1 MDGLVQSVVYDTSSP
16 ANIYSATVMQKV
28 DGDQKIVMI
37 ASKKDMITLESK
49 IIDDKVE
56 TSIVELNFSNIP
68 NNAEIISIHCINRC
82 KEYDDFV
89 FGITY
94 ALIVEDEEPETAE
107 TYLNIYSGF
116 PGSSLEAIM
125 ESCKTLKL
133 DFVPFQLNHA
143 IYMSELQKNGMW
155 LLSGSDKKIH
165 AYKIEE
171 QEILEQKVEEYFIEF
186 EDTKDSIV
194 LCFGTKSFS
203 NYKKRL
209 SYYGCETGYSMLA
222 IVDSGK
228 NQILHCFLERYESPI
243 TVMQLFNIHKKTVD
257 IDNILSA
264 VKDDFIPDCDTVDEK
279 EQVCLLVGSAVESA
293 VVYMN
298 VLKNDL
304 RNAITLTD
312 SNRHQAIVCALITD
326 VNFDSKNEIL
336 LGTYGNYILNYV
348 YENNN
353 WVEQQQ
359 FDMRD
364 PVYTICYLDIVGEGV
379 NDVVVM
385 SERGIHIL
393 KHEPRY
399 IVEVLKNRLKL

>member
-1 MDGLVQSVVYDTSSP
+1 MDGLVQSVVYDTSCP
-16 ANIYSATVMQKV
+16 ANIYSATVMHKV

-49 IIDDKVE
+49 IVDDKVE
-56 TSIVELNFSNIP
+56 TYIVELNFSNIP
-68 NNAEIISIHCINRC
+68 SNAEIISIHCINRN
-82 KEYDDFV
+82 KEFDDFV

-94 ALIVEDEEPETAE
+94 ALVIENEDPETAE

-125 ESCKTLKL
+125 ENCETLQL

-143 IYMSELQKNGMW
+143 IYMSETHKNGMW
-155 LLSGSDKKIH
+155 LLSGSDGKIH
-165 AYKIEE
+165 AYKSEQ
-171 QEILEQKVEEYFIEF
+171 QEIVEKKIEDYFIEF

-203 NYKKRL
+203 DYKKRM
-209 SYYGCETGYSMLA
+209 SYYGCETGYSMFSV
-222 IVDSGK
+222 VDSEK
-228 NQILHCFLERYESPI
+228 NQILQSFSERYESPI

-264 VKDDFIPDCDTVDEK
+264 VGDDFIPDCDTVNEK
-279 EQVCLLVGSAVESA
+279 EQICLLVGSAVESA

-298 VLKNDL
+298 VLENNL

-364 PVYTICYLDIVGEGV
+364 SVYTICYLDITGEGV